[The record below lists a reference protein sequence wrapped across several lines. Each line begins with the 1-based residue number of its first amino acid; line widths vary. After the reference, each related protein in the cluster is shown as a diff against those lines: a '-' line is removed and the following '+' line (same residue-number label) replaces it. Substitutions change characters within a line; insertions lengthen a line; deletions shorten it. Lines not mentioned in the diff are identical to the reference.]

1 MIKDKRIVIGVT
13 GGIAAYKVAELTR
26 ILVKEGA
33 SARVAMTRNA
43 TKFVGPLTFEALSGK
58 RVAWDMFDPSTEPI
72 GHITWGQETDLII
85 IAPATANFIAKM
97 AHGIADDF
105 LSSIVLA
112 STAKILVCPAMNT
125 QMYLN
130 PATQENIRLI
140 SERGCTVMKP
150 GEGELACHTEGP
162 GRLPPPDEIAW
173 LAGILLAG
181 GDLKGLKI
189 VVTAGP
195 TQEPVDPVRYI
206 SNRSSGKMGYAVARA
221 AAQRGADVTLISG
234 PVALTPPLSVET
246 IQVRTTAEM
255 RQAVLDRAG
264 RSDVIVKAAAVSDY
278 RPAEIA
284 AQKIKKD
291 DGPLTIS
298 MVKNPDILAELGA
311 LKKDNSCILVGFAAE
326 TEKLTGNAKE
336 KLQRKNLDL
345 IVANDVT
352 RKDSGFEADTNQVQI
367 IFRDGRVE
375 DLPLMSKDSL
385 ADQILDRI
393 VILRKKVQ

>member
-33 SARVAMTRNA
+33 SVRVAMTRNA
-43 TKFVGPLTFEALSGK
+43 TKFVGPLTFEALSGN
-58 RVAWDMFDPSTEPI
+58 RVVWDMFDPLTEPI
-72 GHITWGQETDLII
+72 GHIAWGQETDLII

-112 STAKILVCPAMNT
+112 STAKILACPAMNT
-125 QMYLN
+125 RMYLN

-162 GRLPPPDEIAW
+162 GRLPAPEEIAG
-173 LAGILLAG
+173 LAGILLAD
-181 GDLKGLKI
+181 GDLNGLRI
-189 VVTAGP
+189 IVTAGP

-206 SNRSSGKMGYAVARA
+206 TNRSSGKMGYAIAKA
-221 AAQRGADVTLISG
+221 AAQRGAAVTLISG
-234 PVALTPPLSVET
+234 PVALTAPHGVET
-246 IQVRTTAEM
+246 LQVRTTAEM
-255 RQAVLDRAG
+255 RQAVFDRAG
-264 RSDVIVKAAAVSDY
+264 RSDVIIKAAAVSDY
-278 RPAEIA
+278 RPDETAV
-284 AQKIKKD
+284 QKIKKD
-291 DGPLTIS
+291 DGPLTLSLI
-298 MVKNPDILAELGA
+298 KNPDILAELGA
-311 LKKDNSCILVGFAAE
+311 LKKESNYILVGFAAE
-326 TEKLTGNAKE
+326 TEKLTGNAKD

-352 RKDSGFEADTNQVQI
+352 RKDSGFEADSNQVQI
-367 IFRDGRVE
+367 ISRDGHVE
-375 DLPLMSKDSL
+375 DLPLMSKDAL

-393 VILRKKVQ
+393 VMLRKKAQ

>member
-33 SARVAMTRNA
+33 SVRVAMTRNA
-43 TKFVGPLTFEALSGK
+43 TKFIGPLTFEALSGN
-58 RVAWDMFDPSTEPI
+58 RVVWDMFDPSTEPI
-72 GHITWGQETDLII
+72 GHISWGQETDLII

-125 QMYLN
+125 RMYLN

-162 GRLPPPDEIAW
+162 GRLPAPEEIAG
-173 LAGILLAG
+173 LAGMLLADR
-181 GDLKGLKI
+181 DLRGLRI

-195 TQEPVDPVRYI
+195 TQEPLDPVRYI
-206 SNRSSGKMGYAVARA
+206 TNRSSGKMGYAIAKA

-234 PVALTPPLSVET
+234 PVALAPPPAVET
-246 IQVRTTAEM
+246 IQVKTAAEM

-264 RSDVIVKAAAVSDY
+264 RSDVIIKAAAVSDY
-278 RPAEIA
+278 RPAETA

-291 DGPLTIS
+291 DGLLTIS

-311 LKKDNSCILVGFAAE
+311 LKKGSGCILVGFAAE

-336 KLQRKNLDL
+336 KLRRKNLDL

-367 IFRDGRVE
+367 IHRDGRVE
-375 DLPLMSKDSL
+375 DLPLMSKDAL

-393 VILRKKVQ
+393 AMSGRKAQ

>member
-33 SARVAMTRNA
+33 SVRVAMTRNA
-43 TKFVGPLTFEALSGK
+43 TKFVGPLTFEALSGN
-58 RVAWDMFDPSTEPI
+58 RVVWDMFDPLTEPI
-72 GHITWGQETDLII
+72 GHIAWGQETDLII

-112 STAKILVCPAMNT
+112 STAKILACPAMNT
-125 QMYLN
+125 RMYLN

-162 GRLPPPDEIAW
+162 GRLPAPEEIAG
-173 LAGILLAG
+173 LAGILLAD
-181 GDLKGLKI
+181 GDLNGLRI
-189 VVTAGP
+189 IVTAGP

-206 SNRSSGKMGYAVARA
+206 TNRSSGKMGYAIAKA
-221 AAQRGADVTLISG
+221 AAQRGAAVTLISG
-234 PVALTPPLSVET
+234 PVALTAPHGVET
-246 IQVRTTAEM
+246 LQVRTTAEM

-264 RSDVIVKAAAVSDY
+264 RSDVIIKAAAVSDY
-278 RPAEIA
+278 RPDETAV
-284 AQKIKKD
+284 QKIKKD
-291 DGPLTIS
+291 DGPLTLSLI
-298 MVKNPDILAELGA
+298 KNPDILAELGA
-311 LKKDNSCILVGFAAE
+311 LKKESNYILVGFAAE
-326 TEKLTGNAKE
+326 TEKLTGNAKD

-352 RKDSGFEADTNQVQI
+352 RKDSGFEADSNQVQI
-367 IFRDGRVE
+367 ISRDGHVE
-375 DLPLMSKDSL
+375 DLPLMSKDAL

-393 VILRKKVQ
+393 VMLRKKAQ